1 MQVILIFLLVTFRL
15 DIQIIFSAAP
25 VSSSDDKEGFFQKIA
40 LRFKGIPLKGESH
53 APKTMFD
60 DIGKQ
65 FVPEKP
71 LPKVPKDYKEYPERD
86 LVWFLYKLT
95 SFNIHFQVN
104 FPYPER
110 PAFEPKTRL
119 LMIPDSWCTPFH
131 KVTGASGPYLF
142 YGGLF
147 AFMLNKELWVFEE
160 QGHMLC
166 GWILLYLL
174 VKNGFGYRIDQ
185 SLYKA
190 YQQRMDYFKGLIAED
205 LKEAVEF
212 RKNSAAETE
221 ALKALKDNFPVIFK
235 ENMSLQL
242 EATYRKNV
250 EAVSTELK
258 RRLDY
263 LKETEETKQRFERD
277 YLIKLIKE
285 GVQKQIDTN
294 EGNIKDM
301 YLDNCIN
308 QLRNLSTK

>member
-1 MQVILIFLLVTFRL
+1 MV
-15 DIQIIFSAAP
+15 
-25 VSSSDDKEGFFQKIA
+25 
-40 LRFKGIPLKGESH
+40 
-53 APKTMFD
+53 
-60 DIGKQ
+60 
-65 FVPEKP
+65 
-71 LPKVPKDYKEYPERD
+71 
-86 LVWFLYKLT
+86 
-95 SFNIHFQVN
+95 
-104 FPYPER
+104 
-110 PAFEPKTRL
+110 
-119 LMIPDSWCTPFH
+119 PDSWCTPFH
-131 KVTGASGPYLF
+131 KITGTSGPYLF
-142 YGGLF
+142 FGGLF

-160 QGHMLC
+160 QGHMLV
-166 GWILLYLL
+166 GWIIFYLL
-174 VKNGFGYRIDQ
+174 VKNGFGYKIDQ

-221 ALKALKDNFPVIFK
+221 ALKALKENFPVIFK
-235 ENMSLQL
+235 ENMALQL

-277 YLIKLIKE
+277 FMIKLIKD

-294 EGNIKDM
+294 EGNIKDL

-308 QLRNLSTK
+308 QLRNLSAK